1 MRSGFLV
8 FVSRLATGRVQVK
21 YVRAMHLCAQKIAK
35 THPSVRTTQPS
46 IESNVWSLEAYGK
59 SIHQN
64 HLPYTAYISESYQQ
78 LSSSYLVQ
86 VQA

>member
-21 YVRAMHLCAQKIAK
+21 YVRAMHLCAQKIAR
-35 THPSVRTTQPS
+35 THLPVRTTQPS
-46 IESNVWSLEAYGK
+46 IKSNVWSLEAYGK

-64 HLPYTAYISESYQQ
+64 HRPYITYINESYQ
-78 LSSSYLVQ
+78 
-86 VQA
+86 